1 MYSTVVTNV
10 CYWLTRNRLLHQAHL
25 MSTLRQIFINNC
37 LLGEGV
43 MELRIMHI
51 CWYQKSNLF
60 ASFANSSI
68 LKVSGLLSGSI
79 PASDSHSFTSC
90 LMFLRELESIFLR

>member
-1 MYSTVVTNV
+1 MYSTVVTDV

-43 MELRIMHI
+43 MATKNNAYML
-51 CWYQKSNLF
+51 
-60 ASFANSSI
+60 
-68 LKVSGLLSGSI
+68 VSKI
-79 PASDSHSFTSC
+79 KFI
-90 LMFLRELESIFLR
+90 RELCELFNT